1 MARTRSE
8 NYDAIQRG
16 ILAKAAQV
24 FAAQGYMRA
33 SIGDLAKACGLS
45 RGALYHY
52 FESKDAI
59 LFAILDQH
67 VREFIAHVEA
77 AVAAGGSP
85 AAQLRLAVRAM
96 VAFNAR
102 SPAEQK
108 VLLSDLPFLDKKGQQ
123 TIKGL
128 ERQLID
134 TVANFLVELD
144 SEGKIGKRT
153 RTVYTMILFGIIN
166 YAHTWYDPKRG
177 VAPPEFAD
185 IAVDVF
191 LDGFRAPHRA
201 RTRPS
206 VERSKA

>member
-8 NYDAIQRG
+8 NYEAIQRS

-33 SIGDLAKACGLS
+33 SIGDLTKACGLS

-67 VREFIAHVEA
+67 VRAFIAHVEA
-77 AVAAGGSP
+77 AVAAGCSP

-108 VLLSDLPFLDKKGQQ
+108 VLLNDLPFLDKKGQQ

-144 SEGKIGKRT
+144 SGGRIGKRT

-201 RTRPS
+201 TRPS
-206 VERSKA
+206 VES

>member
-8 NYDAIQRG
+8 NYDAIQHG
-16 ILAKAAQV
+16 ILARAAQV

-33 SIGDLAKACGLS
+33 SIDDLTKACGLS

-77 AVAAGGSP
+77 AVAAGGPP

-108 VLLSDLPFLDKKGQQ
+108 VLLNDLPFLDKKGQQ

-128 ERQLID
+128 ERRLVDI
-134 TVANFLVELD
+134 VANFLAELD
-144 SEGKIGKRT
+144 GGGKIGKRT

-191 LDGFRAPHRA
+191 LDGFRAPRV
-201 RTRPS
+201 RTRS
-206 VERSKA
+206 SGERWKA